1 MYLTLLGLNHNSAP
15 IDIREQF
22 AIQEDQYNGLYL
34 AILSKDV
41 SECCIISTCN
51 RVEFYIFTDDDVSKE
66 TFLEIIE
73 DAMSVDKNKLAEH
86 SYHKSG
92 REAIEHIFSV
102 ASGLDSLVVG
112 EPQVLGQVKDAFQ
125 RAKDNFAIS
134 TFMLHLQDYTLK
146 IAKKVRTD
154 TGICNNPV
162 SVSYAAVEL
171 AKKIFDNLKSASALI
186 IGAGEMCELAIKHF
200 ITSEIGSIVITN
212 RTYEKAVNLASEYNA
227 RAIEFDKFTE
237 ALEEVDIVIS
247 STGADHFIITH
258 DRMASIMNTRKH
270 KPLFIIDIAVP
281 RDIDPEIAKIDN
293 IYLYDID
300 DLKQIVE
307 SNKKNREKEAKK
319 AQEIIDVAINKFYKS
334 VEVIKINP
342 VLKDMKDFFISTKD
356 NELKKYLEKNKIEN
370 EDEIA
375 KLDTFMSSVI
385 NKQLHNLFTN
395 IKTNVDSKK
404 IHTLAD
410 AAKIIFNQE
419 EIDNGE
425 K

>member
-1 MYLTLLGLNHNSAP
+1 MYLTLLGLNHNSAS

-22 AIQEDQYNGLYL
+22 AIQEDQYNKLYKT
-34 AILSKDV
+34 ILSKNV
-41 SECCIISTCN
+41 SECCILSTCN
-51 RVEFYIFTDDDVSKE
+51 RVEFYIFTDEDISKDI
-66 TFLEIIE
+66 FLEIIE
-73 DAMSVDKNKLAEH
+73 DAMNVDRSKLDEH

-92 REAIEHIFSV
+92 REAIQHIFFV
-102 ASGLDSLVVG
+102 ASGIDSLVVG

-134 TFMLHLQDYTLK
+134 NFMLHLQDYTLK

-171 AKKIFDNLKSASALI
+171 AKKIFDNLSSASALV

-200 ITSEIGSIVITN
+200 VTSKIGSIIVTN
-212 RTYEKAVNLASEYNA
+212 RTYEKACTLAKEFNA
-227 RAIEFDKFTE
+227 TAIEFDKFSS

-247 STGADHFIITH
+247 STGADYFIINH
-258 DRMASIMNTRKH
+258 DRMASIMSSRKH

-281 RDIDPEIAKIDN
+281 RDIDPEISKIDN
-293 IYLYDID
+293 VYLYDID
-300 DLKQIVE
+300 DLRQIVE
-307 SNKKNREKEAKK
+307 LNKKSRDKEAKK
-319 AQEIIDVAINKFYKS
+319 AAEIIDVAISKFYKS
-334 VEVIKINP
+334 VEVMKINP
-342 VLKDMKDFFISTKD
+342 VLKDVKDFFISTKD
-356 NELKKYLEKNKIEN
+356 SELIKYLEKNKIDN
-370 EDEIA
+370 KDEIA
-375 KLDTFMSSVI
+375 KLDTFLSSVI

-419 EIDNGE
+419 EIDNSE